1 MQVEFGNDAD
11 DDADTD
17 DNDTEN
23 DTSIDEFV
31 GCGWSLSSQIKFMA
45 AAANLMRTELESAG
59 CDASQAYD

>member
-1 MQVEFGNDAD
+1 MQVEFGCFGNDAD

-31 GCGWSLSSQIKFMA
+31 CCGLAFGRLVLK
-45 AAANLMRTELESAG
+45 
-59 CDASQAYD
+59 